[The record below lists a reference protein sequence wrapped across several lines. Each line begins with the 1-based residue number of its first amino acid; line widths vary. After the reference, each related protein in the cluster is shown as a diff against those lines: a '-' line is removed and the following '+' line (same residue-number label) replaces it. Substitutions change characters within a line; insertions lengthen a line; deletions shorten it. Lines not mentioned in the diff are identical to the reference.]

1 MGTRLWYSMWDAN
14 EDDDVAFDRRVSP
27 LLKEIGDRCKV
38 ATAEVRQQPHE
49 PTPAP
54 CPAPA
59 RPVVQARAPVTSGS
73 VEPQHRNTS
82 YTRSPPSMDQRE
94 NEAQQGSAVTTVQRM
109 PSTASST
116 TSGSFAEMATFI
128 REERAQFEDKL
139 EKQRQEWERKLES
152 QRQEWGAR
160 LETQRQASESHWQAL
175 EAKLEKTWEAKLDAH
190 RQSWEAKLDAQ
201 HQSCEA
207 KLETQRQSWE
217 AKLDAQRQSW
227 EAELE
232 IHRSRRDA
240 LETRELQARFEALHA
255 SKLISDDE
263 LCSLEN
269 LVIDTLE
276 DPERASA
283 EGKAHSIKSSLMKL
297 SEHIASDS
305 GLARQLRRKYI

>member
-1 MGTRLWYSMWDAN
+1 
-14 EDDDVAFDRRVSP
+14 
-27 LLKEIGDRCKV
+27 
-38 ATAEVRQQPHE
+38 
-49 PTPAP
+49 
-54 CPAPA
+54 
-59 RPVVQARAPVTSGS
+59 
-73 VEPQHRNTS
+73 
-82 YTRSPPSMDQRE
+82 MDQRE
-94 NEAQQGSAVTTVQRM
+94 NEAQQGSAVTTVQRI

-175 EAKLEKTWEAKLDAH
+175 EAKLEKAWEAKLDA
-190 RQSWEAKLDAQ
+190 
-201 HQSCEA
+201 
-207 KLETQRQSWE
+207 QRQSWE

-227 EAELE
+227 EAKLE
-232 IHRSRRDA
+232 TQRNRRDA

-269 LVIDTLE
+269 LVIDNLE
-276 DPERASA
+276 EPERASA